1 MSTLKMAADT
11 NTPENE
17 GRDYRDTVFLPKTD
31 FPMRAGLPK
40 REPEFLKRWEQENI
54 YKQLREDAKDREK
67 FILHD
72 GPPYANGDIHIGH
85 AMNKVLKDVIVK
97 SQQMMGK
104 NSPYVPGWDCHGL
117 PIEWKIEEKYRKKKK
132 NKDEVDPIEF
142 RRECREFAANWIDIQ
157 KDQFKRLGIFGD
169 WENPYTTMRFEAEAK
184 IVEELLKFA
193 KNGSL
198 YRGSKPVMWSPVE
211 KTALAEAE
219 VEYHDHTSTQIDVAF
234 KVTATKAELP
244 EDARVVIWTTTP
256 WTIPANRAVCF
267 GPNVEYSVLE
277 VNEVGEDAFVKTGD
291 KLVIAAA
298 LVADFTAR
306 AGVTNHRIVAEFKGD
321 VLAGTVL
328 AHPWRGHSDADGHY
342 DFDVPMLSGDHV
354 TIDAGT
360 GFVHTAPGHGDD
372 DYVVAHVQNG
382 IPVPYT
388 VNEAGCYYDHVAL
401 VSGQH
406 VYKVADTVCELL
418 SGVDALMASGK
429 LVHSYPHSWRS
440 KAPLIFRNTPQW
452 FISMSKTGL
461 RDKALKAIREDV
473 NFFPAAG
480 KNRIEAMVA
489 DRPDWVISR
498 QRAWGVPI
506 TVFVNK
512 ETGEV
517 LNDDAVNERI
527 VNAVTNGGAD
537 AWVATPAQEFLGSS
551 YSADEYEQV
560 HDILDV
566 WFDSGCTHAFVL
578 EDRDDLQNPADLYLE
593 GSDQHRGWFQSS
605 LLESCGT
612 RGVAPYKGVL
622 THGFTMDG
630 EGRKMSK
637 SLGNTVSPHKVI
649 EQYGADILRLWV
661 VAVDYTSDVRIGDE
675 IMKGQAD
682 AYRKI
687 RNTMRYMLGNLV
699 GFTDGERLGEDQM
712 PELERW
718 VLHRLYE
725 LDSMIKSKTNTY
737 DFNPVFQALYQ
748 FCIVDLS
755 NFYFEIRKDCF
766 YCDHPDDERRRAA
779 RTVLDEVFRRL
790 VTWFAPV
797 LSFTA
802 EEVWQSRFGG
812 DVPSVHRELWLDTPA
827 VWQNDE
833 LANKWAKIRSVKTAV
848 NGKLE
853 EMRRDKVIGSSL
865 QASVQVSIEGQHFE
879 ELTTLFNG
887 LDMDEIF
894 ITSAASLHKS
904 ADGEQAFADAVSVEA
919 KAADGKKCER
929 CWVVSLEVADNGDLC
944 NRCNSAV
951 EKMDAAAA

>member
-1 MSTLKMAADT
+1 MAADK

-40 REPEFLKRWEQENI
+40 REPEFLKRWEEENI

-132 NKDEVDPIEF
+132 NKDEVDPVEF
-142 RRECREFAANWIDIQ
+142 RRECREFAANWIGVQ
-157 KDQFKRLGIFGD
+157 KEQFKRLGIFGD
-169 WENPYTTMRFEAEAK
+169 WENPYTTMKFEAEAK

-234 KVTATKAELP
+234 DVVSTNADLP
-244 EDARVVIWTTTP
+244 EGARVVIWTTTP
-256 WTIPANRAVCF
+256 WTIPANRAVCY
-267 GPNVEYSVLE
+267 GPNVDYSVLE
-277 VNEVGEDAFVKTGD
+277 VTGVGEGALVEAGD
-291 KLVIAAA
+291 RLVIASA
-298 LVADFTAR
+298 LVSDFAAR
-306 AGVTNHRIVAEFKGD
+306 AGIEGHSVVSQFKGE
-321 VLAGTVL
+321 VLSGTVL
-328 AHPWRGHSDADGHY
+328 SHPWRGHTDADGHY
-342 DFDVPMLSGDHV
+342 DFDVPMLAGDHV

-388 VNEAGCYYDHVAL
+388 VNEAGCYYDHVGL
-401 VSGQH
+401 VAGQH
-406 VYKVADTVCELL
+406 VYKVADNVCELL
-418 SGVDALMASGK
+418 TGVRALMAKGK

-512 ETGEV
+512 ATGEV
-517 LNDDAVNERI
+517 LNDDAVNARI

-537 AWVATPAQEFLGSS
+537 AWVAIPAQEFLGDD
-551 YSADEYEQV
+551 YNAEDYEQV

-566 WFDSGCTHAFVL
+566 WFDSGCTHAFVC
-578 EDRDDLQNPADLYLE
+578 EDRDDLQSPADLYLE

-699 GFTDGERLGEDQM
+699 GFTEEERLSEDKM

-718 VLHRLYE
+718 VLHRLFE

-779 RTVLDEVFRRL
+779 RTVLDAVFRRL

-797 LSFTA
+797 LSFTS
-802 EEVWQSRFGG
+802 EEVWQSRFGT

-827 VWQNDE
+827 AWQNDA
-833 LANKWAKIRSVKTAV
+833 LAEKWAKIRTVKTAV

-853 EMRRDKVIGSSL
+853 EMRRDKTIGSSL
-865 QASVQVSIEGQHFE
+865 QARVDVSIEAQHFE
-879 ELTTLFNG
+879 ELNTLFDG

-894 ITSAASLHKS
+894 ITSAAQLVS
-904 ADGEQAFADAVSVEA
+904 APEGEQVFADALSVQASVAE
-919 KAADGKKCER
+919 GQKCER
-929 CWVVSLEVADNGDLC
+929 CWVVSPEVSENGDLC
-944 NRCNSAV
+944 NRCQSAV
-951 EKMDAAAA
+951 EKIDSAAV